1 MRLIHQLIYRQVWTT
16 PIHSMR
22 KCNTSFSSCLSL
34 DSDAS
39 LPFHLQLVQDLL
51 ESVCTADSQKNTH
64 KKWTFLAYFQ
74 NLANMTAVTLHSLL
88 FIDLSMAPDVS
99 RMRSASVD
107 FPWSTWATMLK
118 FRIRS
123 GGKSAKFMS
132 LMLRRR
138 VGSSVSEN
146 GRSEIRIN
154 AGSPRQGQQSR
165 RLTVRIILKME
176 TFSITSQGWF
186 YRVVRRGAAAA
197 CDDWC
202 RRCRSPGRNRGSS
215 QQTCCPYASW
225 DTVDNDIE

>member
-1 MRLIHQLIYRQVWTT
+1 
-16 PIHSMR
+16 
-22 KCNTSFSSCLSL
+22 
-34 DSDAS
+34 
-39 LPFHLQLVQDLL
+39 
-51 ESVCTADSQKNTH
+51 
-64 KKWTFLAYFQ
+64 
-74 NLANMTAVTLHSLL
+74 MTAVTLHSLL
-88 FIDLSMAPDVS
+88 FLDLSMAPDVS

-154 AGSPRQGQQSR
+154 AGSPRQGQHSR

-176 TFSITSQGWF
+176 TFSITSQG
-186 YRVVRRGAAAA
+186 
-197 CDDWC
+197 
-202 RRCRSPGRNRGSS
+202 
-215 QQTCCPYASW
+215 
-225 DTVDNDIE
+225 